1 MKPLYLDEESFN
13 KSISSTIKSISNKKN
28 LYFYY
33 KKDSTNIDGNKIYL
47 PEITTIKN
55 KEDLRNFRGIADFI
69 ALK

>member
-47 PEITTIKN
+47 PEITTIK
-55 KEDLRNFRGIADFI
+55 KRN
-69 ALK
+69 